1 MTTRIEWRTRGKGD
15 DALLLVGDYGEAPNT
30 VMKTWAADAGLLSAF
45 LNDMHGLETTTAR
58 LETNVDQRDPGQW
71 GRLVLSRAQRG
82 GDVLDIDPEVYWDG
96 IYYWFRSR
104 GRDPHPWRG
113 RTEAVENTPGL

>member
-15 DALLLVGDYGEAPNT
+15 DALLLVGDYGEASNT
-30 VMKTWAADAGLLSAF
+30 VMKTWPADAGLLNDF
-45 LNDMHGLETTTAR
+45 LNDMQGLETTTAH
-58 LETNVDQRDPGQW
+58 LETDVDQRDPGQW
-71 GRLVLSRAQRG
+71 GQLVLSRAQRS
-82 GDVLDIDPEVYWDG
+82 GDVLDIDPEIYWDG

-113 RTEAVENTPGL
+113 R